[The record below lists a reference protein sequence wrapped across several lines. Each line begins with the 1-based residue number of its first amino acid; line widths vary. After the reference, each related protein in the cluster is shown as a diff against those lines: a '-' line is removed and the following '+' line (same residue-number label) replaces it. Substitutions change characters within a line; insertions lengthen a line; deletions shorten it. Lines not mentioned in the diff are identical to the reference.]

1 MNFRRPENMNN
12 INKKHRE
19 RKVLEI
25 IVQSHITTGAP
36 VSSRYVSHRLDLSSA
51 TIRNIM
57 ADLED
62 MRLLGHPHT
71 SAGRIPTDRG
81 YRYYVDS
88 LMHLQKIAE
97 AQIRQIEH
105 EYQSKVR
112 SLEDVVEK
120 TVRILSEFSGCAGIT
135 LLPGLERK
143 CFRHVDLVQLS
154 RRRVLVLLVAKSG
167 FVKDYIIEFESPPD
181 KDLLKK
187 VSTFLNSEFCD
198 MPLEDIKEGLVR
210 RLKAERDS
218 SQLLINAAHQIITAA
233 LMKELK
239 EKLYY
244 NGTSSILK
252 YPEFN
257 DGEKSRNI
265 LRFFEEEKAISS
277 ILCED
282 LCGDGLKIHIG
293 WENSTYGL
301 DDFSLITA
309 GFKMMGQSAGRLGII
324 GPLRMDYDRVIPL
337 VDLLSATVTRALS
350 GQD

>member
-1 MNFRRPENMNN
+1 MSNAD
-12 INKKHRE
+12 KKYRE

-25 IVQSHITTGAP
+25 IVQSHVTTGAP
-36 VSSRYVSHRLDLSSA
+36 VSSRYVSQRLDLSSA
-51 TIRNIM
+51 TIRSIM

-62 MRLLGHPHT
+62 MGLLGHPHT

-88 LMHLQKIAE
+88 LMRLQRMAE
-97 AQIRQIEH
+97 DQIRQIEH

-154 RRRVLVLLVAKSG
+154 KKRVLVLLVAKSG
-167 FVKDYIIEFESPPD
+167 FVKDYLIELESPPD
-181 KDLLKK
+181 EELLKK
-187 VSTFLNSEFCD
+187 VSNFLNSEFCD
-198 MPLEDIKEGLVR
+198 MPLENIKEGLVR
-210 RLKAERDS
+210 RLKEERDS
-218 SQLLINAAHQIITAA
+218 SHFLINAAHQIIKAA
-233 LMKELK
+233 LMQGLK

-244 NGTSSILK
+244 NGTSSMLK

-257 DGEKSRNI
+257 DGEKSRDI
-265 LRFFEEEKAISS
+265 LRFFEEKKAITS
-277 ILCED
+277 ILCGD
-282 LCGDGLKIHIG
+282 LYGDGLKVHIG
-293 WENSTYGL
+293 WENSNYGL

-309 GFKMMGQSAGRLGII
+309 GFRMMGQSAGRLGII